1 MTQRL
6 DVDGD
11 VNRVFDQ
18 LQHENA
24 VHEREQR
31 EKRQQ
36 TELDLLGGDIS
47 FREYRQRR
55 AEMADLVVEPE
66 LPLDEMDYKDYAVA
80 RRSGAE
86 TMIDPA
92 NVVQR
97 YEHEEE
103 EKCLCP

>member
-31 EKRQQ
+31 EQRQGM
-36 TELDLLGGDIS
+36 EVDLLDADIS

-55 AEMADLVVEPE
+55 VDMARLVVEPG
-66 LPLDEMDYKDYAVA
+66 LPLDEMSQADYKVA
-80 RRSGAE
+80 RQTGAE
-86 TMIDPA
+86 NRLNPDDLEE
-92 NVVQR
+92 R
-97 YEHEEE
+97 YEEE
-103 EKCLCP
+103 E

>member
-1 MTQRL
+1 MSQQRL

-11 VNRVFDQ
+11 VNRIFDQ

-31 EKRQQ
+31 EKRQA
-36 TELDLLGGDIS
+36 TEVDLLGGDIS
-47 FREYRQRR
+47 FREFRQRR
-55 AEMADLVVEPE
+55 ADMSKLVVEPE
-66 LPLDEMDYKDYAVA
+66 LPLDEMDFKDYAVA

-86 TMIDPA
+86 TRIDPE

-97 YEHEEE
+97 YELEEE
-103 EKCLCP
+103 